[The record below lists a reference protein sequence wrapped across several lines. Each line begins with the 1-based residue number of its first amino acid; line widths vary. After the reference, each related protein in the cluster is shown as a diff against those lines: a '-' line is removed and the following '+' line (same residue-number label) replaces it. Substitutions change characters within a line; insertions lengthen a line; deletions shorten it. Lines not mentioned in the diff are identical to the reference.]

1 MNANDFLADRRGIE
15 EAIARLEQKSAAEVV
30 CVVATESGRYDR
42 AESILGVALGLVGLA
57 IADATWDAMFPAGG
71 WGGPAPLAAQALGV
85 VLGFVAGVLVANFV
99 HPLRRLLVSQR
110 EQDEEVRRAAWA
122 AFTGSRVHETAGRTG
137 VLIYVSLFEHRV
149 VVLLDAG
156 VRAVVPADFAQSL
169 VNEAVEG
176 LKAGRRAEVLAQ
188 LVDLVGEALADR
200 LPAREKKPNELPNHV
215 IALHP
220 R

>member
-1 MNANDFLADRRGIE
+1 M
-15 EAIARLEQKSAAEVV
+15 
-30 CVVATESGRYDR
+30 
-42 AESILGVALGLVGLA
+42 
-57 IADATWDAMFPAGG
+57 
-71 WGGPAPLAAQALGV
+71 
-85 VLGFVAGVLVANFV
+85 
-99 HPLRRLLVSQR
+99 
-110 EQDEEVRRAAWA
+110 
-122 AFTGSRVHETAGRTG
+122 
-137 VLIYVSLFEHRV
+137 
-149 VVLLDAG
+149 
-156 VRAVVPADFAQSL
+156 VPADLAQLL